1 MLTFRE
7 ERAKPYFGPGVIGRK
22 RVARHSRLEVLSAAL
37 EQRILPIFNA
47 ADAATAIAVVEAC
60 AQAGTRVVEY
70 TNRGPGAYEVFRA
83 LAAHVATSRP
93 DMILGAGT
101 ILDGPTAA
109 LFIAADSDFIV
120 APTLSAEVASICNR
134 RTVPYLPGCFTP
146 TEVSDAQALG
156 CELIKL
162 FPQAAVDGPAWLSS
176 VLRPMPWSRLVPT
189 GCPSDAATLRRWFAA
204 GAAAVG
210 VGPDIFTAERLAG
223 RDVPG
228 MVAALKAA
236 LDVAWDRAV

>member
-1 MLTFRE
+1 M
-7 ERAKPYFGPGVIGRK
+7 
-22 RVARHSRLEVLSAAL
+22 
-37 EQRILPIFNA
+37 
-47 ADAATAIAVVEAC
+47 
-60 AQAGTRVVEY
+60 
-70 TNRGPGAYEVFRA
+70 
-83 LAAHVATSRP
+83 
-93 DMILGAGT
+93 LGAGT

-134 RTVPYLPGCFTP
+134 RAVPYLPGCFTP
-146 TEVSDAQALG
+146 TEVSEAQALG

-162 FPQAAVDGPAWLSS
+162 FPQAAIDGPAWLES

-210 VGPDIFTAERLAG
+210 VGPDIFTPARLAD

-228 MVAALKAA
+228 MARALRGGAR
-236 LDVAWDRAV
+236 DRPGPCRLTLPLCCAGPPARPVGPITFGTFGPAEHARRTPI

>member
-1 MLTFRE
+1 M
-7 ERAKPYFGPGVIGRK
+7 
-22 RVARHSRLEVLSAAL
+22 ARHSRLEVLSAAL

-60 AQAGTRVVEY
+60 AEAGARVVEY
-70 TNRGPGAYEVFRA
+70 TNRGAGAYEVFRA
-83 LAAHVATSRP
+83 LGAHVATARP
-93 DMILGAGT
+93 EIMLGAGT

-120 APTLSAEVASICNR
+120 APTLSAEVASVCNR

-146 TEVSDAQALG
+146 TEVSQAQALG

-162 FPQAAVDGPAWLSS
+162 FPQAAIDGPAWLES
-176 VLRPMPWSRLVPT
+176 VMRPMPWSRLVPT

-210 VGPDIFTAERLAG
+210 VGPDIFTAERMA
-223 RDVPG
+223 RHD
-228 MVAALKAA
+228 VAAMTHDLRAA
-236 LDVAWDRAV
+236 LDIARDRAV